1 MRHLLSIL
9 LLAFS
14 SAVQCEEVLPQREA
28 VPRLAVFP
36 LLSEKDPDYG
46 IFMAGRLVD
55 GFMRDAQPCGNA
67 LFRIF
72 IAL

>member
-36 LLSEKDPDYG
+36 YFRRKIPITG
-46 IFMAGRLVD
+46 FRLPI
-55 GFMRDAQPCGNA
+55 G
-67 LFRIF
+67 
-72 IAL
+72 